1 MYAYNIHTGSTVPLF
16 ASLNPVSTRYILNNG
31 IAQKPFDGAP
41 CGARIALKRG
51 LLSLT
56 MALLGEVFVWGGNAD
71 DLEVMRDVRGCK
83 YVEFLLLAIHKPF
96 ALPTVLIKR

>member
-1 MYAYNIHTGSTVPLF
+1 
-16 ASLNPVSTRYILNNG
+16 
-31 IAQKPFDGAP
+31 
-41 CGARIALKRG
+41 
-51 LLSLT
+51 

-96 ALPTVLIKR
+96 ALPTVLTVSANCLPRLPPTQD